1 MKTPLLRSAALV
13 AFLLAPLAP
22 VAMAAQRDTPSV
34 NLSVR
39 AEGEAL
45 AKGYEEA
52 FKAIPNA
59 PVFITYAREDKGF
72 VTLAGIRTVRAVGSV
87 LLIRTDRGPTLALP
101 ARAIV
106 VMTDERP
113 ATP

>member
-1 MKTPLLRSAALV
+1 MKTPLLRFAALA
-13 AFLLAPLAP
+13 AFFLAPLAP
-22 VAMAAQRDTPSV
+22 LAVAAPDTPSV

-52 FKAIPNA
+52 FNAIPNA

-72 VTLAGIRTVRAVGSV
+72 VTLAGIRSVRAVGSV
-87 LLIRTDRGPTLALP
+87 LVIRTDRGPTLALP
-101 ARAIV
+101 ARAVV